1 MKENDLAHG
10 EFGKWLEKGQMW
22 NESYNFLSSI
32 DRTNI
37 KTDKG
42 IAEKEGSKIV
52 F

>member
-22 NESYNFLSSI
+22 NKSYNFLSSI
-32 DRTNI
+32 DRSNI
-37 KTDKG
+37 KNDKG
-42 IAEKEGSKIV
+42 IAEKEESKIV

>member
-1 MKENDLAHG
+1 MVRGLFLWIET
-10 EFGKWLEKGQMW
+10 GKRQMW
-22 NESYNFLSSI
+22 NKSYNFLSSI
-32 DRTNI
+32 DRSNI